1 MPEVKT
7 TILGNYKPNTFIHT
21 GNVIMLKTKEHP
33 NGFLHLID
41 ETDTAHNSRSLI
53 DLHTKKHIN
62 KGQKINLKELEKY
75 KTSENLFKEMKEIIN
90 YSINISPLWIP
101 KNPDIIIK
109 NDLKI
114 KKDINKCTNEDFDNY
129 IELSSLREKMIDIQE
144 KYLNLDL

>member
-101 KNPDIIIK
+101 KKP
-109 NDLKI
+109 
-114 KKDINKCTNEDFDNY
+114 DINKCTNEDFDNY